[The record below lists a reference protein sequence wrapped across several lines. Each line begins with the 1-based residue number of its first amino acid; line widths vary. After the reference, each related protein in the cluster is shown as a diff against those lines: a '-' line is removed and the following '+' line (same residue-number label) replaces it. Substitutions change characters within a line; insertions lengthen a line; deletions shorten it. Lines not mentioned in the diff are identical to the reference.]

1 MDVEGALKHVR
12 ESETRWM
19 SDAPR
24 GLIEGVP
31 VGVKDN
37 ILVAGMPARFGSR
50 LTSAAPSAHDAPAV
64 KRLRE
69 NGAIFI
75 GKTAMSEFGW
85 KPITDSPLTGVTR
98 NPWDTRKT
106 PGGSSGGAAV
116 AAVLGMGSLQ
126 IGTDGGGSIRIPAAF
141 SGCYGIKPTRARVP
155 MWPAS
160 PLGTL
165 GHVGP
170 LTQSVTDAALLL
182 GIMAAPDL
190 RDVYGWVSP
199 APDFRLGLDDGV
211 RGTRIA
217 YSPRLGYAKR
227 IDPEI
232 ETTVAAAARIFG
244 ELGAHVEE
252 ADPDL
257 GGDPITTWTTLWWS
271 AAAQILQPYGERVQD
286 QVDSGLIAGA
296 TRGLE
301 TSAIDYIGAQL
312 NRAEISGKCARFF
325 ESYDLLLT
333 PSVPLPAFEV
343 GYAAPQSGEWGKEW
357 TDWTPFSY
365 PFNVT
370 QQPAA
375 SIPCGMTRNGLPSG
389 LQIIGAIGA
398 DALVLRASRAFE
410 AAKPYTTRQEP
421 RTH

>member
-1 MDVEGALKHVR
+1 M
-12 ESETRWM
+12 
-19 SDAPR
+19 
-24 GLIEGVP
+24 
-31 VGVKDN
+31 
-37 ILVAGMPARFGSR
+37 
-50 LTSAAPSAHDAPAV
+50 
-64 KRLRE
+64 
-69 NGAIFI
+69 
-75 GKTAMSEFGW
+75 
-85 KPITDSPLTGVTR
+85 
-98 NPWDTRKT
+98 
-106 PGGSSGGAAV
+106 
-116 AAVLGMGSLQ
+116 
-126 IGTDGGGSIRIPAAF
+126 
-141 SGCYGIKPTRARVP
+141 
-155 MWPAS
+155 
-160 PLGTL
+160 
-165 GHVGP
+165 
-170 LTQSVTDAALLL
+170 
-182 GIMAAPDL
+182 
-190 RDVYGWVSP
+190 
-199 APDFRLGLDDGV
+199 
-211 RGTRIA
+211 
-217 YSPRLGYAKR
+217 
-227 IDPEI
+227 
-232 ETTVAAAARIFG
+232 
-244 ELGAHVEE
+244 
-252 ADPDL
+252 
-257 GGDPITTWTTLWWS
+257 
-271 AAAQILQPYGERVQD
+271 
-286 QVDSGLIAGA
+286 GLIAGA